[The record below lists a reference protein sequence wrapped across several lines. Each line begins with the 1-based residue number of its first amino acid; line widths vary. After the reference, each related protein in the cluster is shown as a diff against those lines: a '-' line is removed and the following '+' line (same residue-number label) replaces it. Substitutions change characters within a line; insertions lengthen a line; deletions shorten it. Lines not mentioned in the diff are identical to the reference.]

1 MHSIFLRYFDEVA
14 RQGSIRKAAAVL
26 NVSSTS
32 VNRKI
37 NSTEERLGVRLFD
50 RTPDGVEL
58 TSIGNIVLEHCRRT
72 LHDYER
78 TKVLIDE
85 MRDLR
90 TGHIDIDMIDSIAFG
105 IMPRA
110 IETFGKTYPEISIAV
125 KVSPPTDVME
135 AVARGATNVGIGF
148 THDLHP
154 NVRVVSEKAA
164 PIGIILRPDHPLAER
179 ASVTIEDIVGFRLV
193 RTIDAR
199 GRNSLVDQVISTL
212 ASPLTT
218 HVFTDN
224 LFIAKQMILAGTGI
238 GLYTKIGFIDEVEQG
253 LLKFIPLMEKPLSDV
268 RIGILIS
275 ATASIDPAKRLICD
289 IVERSLKPIQLVS

>member
-14 RQGSIRKAAAVL
+14 RHGSIRKAATVL

-58 TSIGNIVLEHCRRT
+58 TSIGAIVLEHCRRT

-90 TGHIDIDMIDSIAFG
+90 TGHIDIEIVDSIAFG

-110 IETFGKTYPEISIAV
+110 LEAFQKTYPEISIAV
-125 KVSPPTDVME
+125 KVSPPADVME
-135 AVARGATNVGIGF
+135 AVATGAANVGIGF
-148 THDLHP
+148 THELHP
-154 NVRVVSEKAA
+154 EVRVVSEKAA

-179 ASVTIEDIVGFRLV
+179 ASVTIEDIIGYRLV

-199 GRNSLVDQVISTL
+199 GRTSLVDQVISTL

-224 LFIAKQMILAGTGI
+224 LFIAKQMILNGTGI
-238 GLYTKIGFIDEVEQG
+238 GLYTKIGFLDEVEAG
-253 LLKFIPLMEKPLSDV
+253 SLTFIPLMDKLLSEV
-268 RIGILIS
+268 RIGLLIS
-275 ATASIDPAKRLICD
+275 ASSGIDPAKRLICD
-289 IVERSLKPIQLVS
+289 IVERALKPIQLVS

>member
-14 RQGSIRKAAAVL
+14 RHGSIRKAATVL

-58 TSIGNIVLEHCRRT
+58 TSIGAIVLEHCRRT

-90 TGHIDIDMIDSIAFG
+90 TGHIDIDTIDSIAFG
-105 IMPRA
+105 ILPRA
-110 IETFGKTYPEISIAV
+110 LESFGKTYPEISIAV
-125 KVSPPTDVME
+125 KVSPPVDVME
-135 AVARGATNVGIGF
+135 AVATGATNVGIGF
-148 THDLHP
+148 TNDLRP
-154 NVRVVSEKAA
+154 DVRILSEKAA
-164 PIGIILRPDHPLAER
+164 PIGLILKPDHPLAER
-179 ASVTIEDIVGFRLV
+179 VSVSIADIVGYRLV

-199 GRNSLVDQVISTL
+199 GRTSIVDQAISTL

-224 LFIAKQMILAGTGI
+224 LFIAKQMILSGTGI
-238 GLYTKIGFIDEVEQG
+238 GLYTKIGFLDEVESG
-253 LLKFIPLMEKPLSDV
+253 TLKFIPLMDKMLSDV
-268 RIGILIS
+268 RIGLLIS
-275 ATASIDPAKRLICD
+275 ASASIDPAKRLICD
-289 IVERSLKPIQLVS
+289 IIERSLKPIQLVS

>member
-1 MHSIFLRYFDEVA
+1 M
-14 RQGSIRKAAAVL
+14 
-26 NVSSTS
+26 
-32 VNRKI
+32 
-37 NSTEERLGVRLFD
+37 
-50 RTPDGVEL
+50 
-58 TSIGNIVLEHCRRT
+58 
-72 LHDYER
+72 
-78 TKVLIDE
+78 
-85 MRDLR
+85 
-90 TGHIDIDMIDSIAFG
+90 
-105 IMPRA
+105 
-110 IETFGKTYPEISIAV
+110 

-148 THDLHP
+148 THDIHP
-154 NVRVVSEKAA
+154 NVRVVSETAA